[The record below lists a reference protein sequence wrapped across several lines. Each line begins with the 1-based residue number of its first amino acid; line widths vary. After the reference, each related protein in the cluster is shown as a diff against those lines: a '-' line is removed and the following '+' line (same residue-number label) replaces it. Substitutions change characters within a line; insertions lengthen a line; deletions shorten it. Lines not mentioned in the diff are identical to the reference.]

1 MQMQLRVTTG
11 GHKGKLISVNHDKF
25 LIGRSDECHLR
36 PKSESISRRHCAI
49 VRKEGRILLI
59 DLKSRNGTEV
69 NGKKLDPSR
78 AKILKND
85 DHIKIGKLEFDAV
98 IEAGVSNV
106 KQAEVKDVKD
116 AAARTASSSI
126 HDSRYEEVDVSSW
139 LEEADQFERGA
150 DDPITRQFQLEGDS
164 TDLSAESTVMDVK
177 AGEETRAERTED
189 DNKESKKEKPK
200 PGRLPTVPKKPSSA
214 NSKDAA
220 SETLRKFFSGR

>member
-1 MQMQLRVTTG
+1 MQMQLKVVTG
-11 GHKGKLISVNHDKF
+11 GHEGKLISVNHDKF

-49 VRKEGRILLI
+49 IRKDGRILLI

-85 DHIKIGKLEFDAV
+85 DHIKVGKLEFIAV
-98 IEAGVSNV
+98 IEAGVKNV
-106 KQAEVKDVKD
+106 KKPEVKSVQE
-116 AAARTASSSI
+116 AAERTVQKVG
-126 HDSRYEEVDVSSW
+126 DSRYEEVDVSSW
-139 LEEADQFERGA
+139 LEEADQFERKT
-150 DDPITRQFQLEGDS
+150 DEPVTRQFQLDEDTGLS
-164 TDLSAESTVMDVK
+164 TESTVMDVK
-177 AGEETRAERTED
+177 SAEETKADAAEDRKKKKTPG
-189 DNKESKKEKPK
+189 KLPAVSKK
-200 PGRLPTVPKKPSSA
+200 PTTD